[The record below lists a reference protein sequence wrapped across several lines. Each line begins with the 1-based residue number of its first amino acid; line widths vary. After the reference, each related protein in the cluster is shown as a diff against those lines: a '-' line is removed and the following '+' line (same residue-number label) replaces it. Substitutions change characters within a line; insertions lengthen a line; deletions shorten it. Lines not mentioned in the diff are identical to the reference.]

1 MSRPIKTTADWFK
14 FERGFLTTHKMNALR
29 HHYGNRGAFTLIYI
43 WEYLLGCEDQCTA
56 YNEDTLD
63 IWAIDLNEDI
73 QFIKDV
79 VNCCIKYK
87 LLQIDVA
94 RNLYSED
101 LNEKLSGLKEK
112 RERDR
117 ERQRMISRGEKGN
130 SRSENNSSR
139 DENNSTRSDNNGSRG
154 EKGGFRYIR
163 EEKNREREENN
174 SSTAPARVR
183 GGGNSSGGA
192 EDSSQPDIS
201 SYIQRIVGDTDAL
214 FKIVRETKYS
224 KEDVI
229 RWIYQLG
236 RKWEL
241 RKPHEDY
248 GDFLRHIIDTLNIK
262 FKKKERPEQIHV
274 ENFSTAKTL
283 WTVVQADLILTD
295 SVHVLIY
302 ESLEVYDY
310 KEKEKELILI
320 APTGEIRDAVKNDL
334 MDSIKDCMR
343 KYTPSQF
350 DVKCGTDSESK

>member
-1 MSRPIKTTADWFK
+1 MSRPIKTRADWFK

-87 LLQIDVA
+87 LLQIDVT

-101 LNEKLSGLKEK
+101 LNENMSGIKEK
-112 RERDR
+112 REKDR

-163 EEKNREREENN
+163 EEKNREREDYNT
-174 SSTAPARVR
+174 STAPARVGA
-183 GGGNSSGGA
+183 GGISSGGD

-201 SYIQRIVGDTDAL
+201 VYIQRLVGDTDAL
-214 FKIVRETKYS
+214 LRIVRETKYS

-229 RWIYQLG
+229 RFIYQLG

-241 RKPHEDY
+241 RKPHYDY
-248 GDFLRHIIDTLNIK
+248 DDFLRHIIDTLKIK
-262 FKKKERPEQIHV
+262 FKAKERPEQMYV

-283 WTVVQADLILTD
+283 WTVVQAELILTD
-295 SVHVLIY
+295 NIHAQIY
-302 ESLEVYDY
+302 ESLEFYNY
-310 KEKEKELILI
+310 KEKEKELILL
-320 APTGEIRDAVKNDL
+320 APTDEIKDAVKNDL
-334 MDSIKDCMR
+334 IDSIKECMR
-343 KYTPSQF
+343 KFTPSQF
-350 DVKCGTDSESK
+350 DVKCGTYRESK